1 MHLKKALIDTEL
13 SAYIPSA
20 LNFYML
26 FFKTYIVHPIGQPIS
41 NYIEQPSFLAIYL
54 MEALWLFF
62 LCIFPKI
69 ALNIRLVTVSRNM
82 CTVFCFGLTI

>member
-41 NYIEQPSFLAIYL
+41 NYIVY
-54 MEALWLFF
+54 
-62 LCIFPKI
+62 
-69 ALNIRLVTVSRNM
+69 
-82 CTVFCFGLTI
+82 